1 MRWRVLAAVLPAL
14 FAAATAVAEDCP
26 APVREP
32 PRFPA
37 SMARSGVAGVAV
49 VLARIDGCGRIVES
63 RISASS
69 GEPDL
74 DAAAL
79 TAVAGWVLSADER
92 ARIGGAWVK
101 LPVKFETE
109 TLYPKRVDWP
119 KSHRR
124 PRYVLEPDGIGHA
137 TDKDF
142 FAARHLDGE
151 RPLKSPYAR
160 FTDRMGTRVLTSF
173 HHDRDDAMTFWLLL
187 QALEEPFVPK
197 VGRFTLH
204 SRLVAIVR
212 YRLVQEEGEPVVRL
226 ALLCEMEPGPCAE
239 LEAELLK
246 GLPIA
251 RAPRR

>member
-1 MRWRVLAAVLPAL
+1 MAFRFRAL
-14 FAAATAVAEDCP
+14 VAAALLVASGARAAECP

-37 SMARSGVAGVAV
+37 SMARIGVAGVAV
-49 VLARIDGCGRIVES
+49 VLARIDACGRVVES
-63 RISASS
+63 RISTGS

-79 TAVAGWVLSADER
+79 TAVAGWVLSAEER
-92 ARIGGAWVK
+92 ARIGGTWVK
-101 LPVKFETE
+101 LPVKFETR
-109 TLYPKRVDWP
+109 TLYPKRVEWP

-124 PRYVLEPDGIGHA
+124 PRYLLDPEGIGHA
-137 TDKDF
+137 THEDF
-142 FAARHLDGE
+142 RVARHLDGE

-173 HHDRDDAMTFWLLL
+173 HHDRDDASTFWLLL

-197 VGRFTLH
+197 VGRFTLD

-212 YRLVQEEGEPVVRL
+212 YRLGQDEGGPVVRL
-226 ALLCEMEPGPCAE
+226 GLLCEMEPDACAE
-239 LEAELLK
+239 LEAELLR